1 MAGYENI
8 KDKGFDKRTTDEL
21 REICSKGGRAS
32 GESRRRKAD
41 FRKTLNM
48 LLTAEIDNPEWT
60 PVLQELGLDS
70 TLESAVNMAM
80 IKRALLGDVKAYIAI
95 RDTIG
100 QTTKSDRDIDEQDE
114 RIKSAK
120 LENEEKHRKV
130 TEDEDSSLSDIIERA
145 FSDKEWVD

>member
-8 KDKGFDKRTTDEL
+8 KDKGFDKRTTEEL
-21 REICSKGGRAS
+21 REITSRAGRAS

-60 PVLQELGLDS
+60 PILQELGLDS

-80 IKRALLGDVKAYIAI
+80 IKKALLGDVKAYVAI
-95 RDTIG
+95 RDTLG
-100 QTTKSDRDIDEQDE
+100 QTTKSDRDLKEQDE
-114 RIKSAK
+114 KIKSAK
-120 LENEEKHRKV
+120 LENEEKRKKAK
-130 TEDEDSSLSDIIERA
+130 EDESNSLSDIIERA
-145 FSDKEWVD
+145 FNGRE

>member
-8 KDKGFDKRTTDEL
+8 RDKGFDKRTTEEL
-21 REICSKGGRAS
+21 REITSRAGRAS

-60 PVLQELGLDS
+60 PILQELGLDS

-80 IKRALLGDVKAYIAI
+80 IKKALLGDVKAYVAI
-95 RDTIG
+95 RDTLG
-100 QTTKSDRDIDEQDE
+100 QTTKSDRDLKEQDE
-114 RIKSAK
+114 KIKSAK
-120 LENEEKHRKV
+120 LENEEKRKKAK
-130 TEDEDSSLSDIIERA
+130 EDESNSLSDIIERA
-145 FSDKEWVD
+145 FNGRE